1 MTPLAHGVAFPPRLP
16 PGQPPAASPPP
27 ATAMSSWR
35 KDPLGGG
42 SSEPLKVVI
51 IGECIREDGLR

>member
-1 MTPLAHGVAFPPRLP
+1 
-16 PGQPPAASPPP
+16 
-27 ATAMSSWR
+27 MSSWR

-42 SSEPLKVVI
+42 SSEPLTVAI